1 MKARKNAYNIYD
13 VNHGE
18 YFTPTSLTE
27 QKLQIQTAVYD
38 RILIN
43 GYKSP
48 DEIRRMRRNLSNI

>member
-13 VNHGE
+13 VNNG
-18 YFTPTSLTE
+18 YFNCTSKTE
-27 QKLQIQTAVYD
+27 QKFQIQSAVYD

-48 DEIRRMRRNLSNI
+48 EELRKLRRTNLK

>member
-13 VNHGE
+13 VNYGG
-18 YFTPTSLTE
+18 YFTPTS
-27 QKLQIQTAVYD
+27 KDKNLQIQTAVYD

-48 DEIRRMRRNLSNI
+48 DEIRKMRRNLGKI